1 MCDLMHIR
9 AFEVFIFF
17 HSSRFATTIRVYIYD
32 VLDSRMSPSLLTTVS
47 EPNRKMFAVGLH
59 VINELHMRFP
69 DLGQDKMRIVWFGA
83 ALQGQ
88 VPVLSGLCPNIEFE
102 VHTRKRCPLSAELQ
116 NNVQVVYHNSSL
128 DECLEHIETYDGPKK
143 LAVLLDLDFHIKPR
157 ELSVL
162 NKANIAPTVES
173 ESLHYDRYTTK
184 YNAACQRLSRCGH
197 VLLVS
202 TPFRLPWLT
211 SDFEENMHL
220 ATWLDPQLPLTHMRC
235 PTMKLSPQF
244 GARLKSTELRA
255 LFVTGHGYQESI
267 VDWQSL
273 DSSLHQTP
281 TETRELAR
289 AKFMLEQL
297 LTFKAVTDKRKEL
310 GSPEALCLQTWSDS
324 FITNSINEVHGLVHD
339 LESANGAQVIYK
351 DV

>member
-1 MCDLMHIR
+1 
-9 AFEVFIFF
+9 
-17 HSSRFATTIRVYIYD
+17 
-32 VLDSRMSPSLLTTVS
+32 MSPSLLTTVS

-69 DLGQDKMRIVWFGA
+69 NLEQDKMRVVWFGA

-88 VPVLSGLCPNIEFE
+88 VPVLSGLCPDVEFE
-102 VHTRKRCPLSAELQ
+102 VHTSKKSPVGPELQ
-116 NNVQVVYHNSSL
+116 NNLQIAYHDKSL
-128 DECLEHIETYDGPKK
+128 DECLEHIEAYDGPKK

-173 ESLHYDRYTTK
+173 ESVHYDRYTTK
-184 YNAACQRLSRCGH
+184 YNSACERLSRCAH

-211 SDFEENMHL
+211 GDFAQNMHL
-220 ATWLDPQLPLTHMRC
+220 ASWLDPQLPKEQMRC
-235 PTMKLSPQF
+235 PNIMLFPQF
-244 GARLKSTELRA
+244 GARVKSTELRA
-255 LFVTGHGYQESI
+255 LLVTADGYSEST
-267 VDWQSL
+267 VDWQAL
-273 DSSLHQTP
+273 DSSLNGTP

-297 LTFKAVTDKRKEL
+297 LTFEAVTDARRKL
-310 GSPEALCLQTWSDS
+310 GSSEAECFRTWSDS
-324 FITNSINEVHGLVHD
+324 FVTNSIAEMYRLVDD
-339 LESANGAQVIYK
+339 LESRNGT
-351 DV
+351 

>member
-1 MCDLMHIR
+1 MGT
-9 AFEVFIFF
+9 FEVFVFF
-17 HSSRFATTIRVYIYD
+17 RQSRFATTIGVYIYD
-32 VLDSRMSPSLLTTVS
+32 VLGIRMSPSLLTTVS

-69 DLGQDKMRIVWFGA
+69 ELAQENMRIVWFGA

-88 VPVLSGLCPNIEFE
+88 VPVLSGLCPNVEFE
-102 VHTRKRCPLSAELQ
+102 VHTRKRCPLSTELQ
-116 NNVQVVYHNSSL
+116 NNVQVTYHNSSL
-128 DECLEHIETYDGPKK
+128 DECLEHIEAYDGPKK

-173 ESLHYDRYTTK
+173 ESVHYDRYTTK
-184 YNAACQRLSRCGH
+184 YNAACHRLSVCGH

-211 SDFEENMHL
+211 GDFNQNAHL
-220 ATWLDPQLPLTHMRC
+220 ATWLDPQLPITHMRC
-235 PTMKLSPQF
+235 PTMMLSPQF

-255 LFVTGHGYQESI
+255 LFVTGNGYEESM

-273 DSSLHQTP
+273 DSSLHQTA
-281 TETRELAR
+281 TETRELVR

-297 LTFKAVTDKRKEL
+297 LTFRAVTDKRK
-310 GSPEALCLQTWSDS
+310 GIFSPEGLCLQAWSDS
-324 FITNSINEVHGLVHD
+324 FISNSIDEVRQLVHN
-339 LESANGAQVIYK
+339 LESTNGVQVIYK
-351 DV
+351 DE